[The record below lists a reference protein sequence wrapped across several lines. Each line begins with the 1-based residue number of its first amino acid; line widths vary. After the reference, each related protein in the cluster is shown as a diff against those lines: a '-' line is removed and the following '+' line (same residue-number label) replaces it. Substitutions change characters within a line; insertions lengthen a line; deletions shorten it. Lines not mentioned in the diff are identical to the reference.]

1 MKLTVLGGA
10 GVRAIFLA
18 RGVAARAK
26 ETGIDEL
33 VLYDIDPARLALIGP
48 LCARAAF
55 LAEPEL
61 RVSATTELDSALSC
75 AGAVIS
81 TFRVGGDRSR
91 VEDELM
97 AQKYGLLP
105 QETTGLGG
113 FLMAM
118 RTIPTLAAY
127 SERVAQCAPGSLLFN
142 FANPSGLVTQAMR
155 MAGWNNVIGI
165 CDTPSSTNLRI
176 AAALGVAVDE
186 LDIRWA
192 GLNHLSWIT
201 SVRRNFEE
209 LLPSLTQDLSFLRQ
223 VPEFALFE
231 PDLIRRLGCLPNEY
245 LYYYYYRERA
255 VANIGRGGPCRGQF
269 IEANNRE
276 LFESLANIDLERNPD
291 LGLAVHAQFMR
302 RRESSYMAVETG
314 DEIRSHPAVSET
326 EKSKVDAADSGAGY
340 AKVVL
345 DLLAARHSGQK
356 STLVLSVPNQGRLPF
371 LQPEDV
377 AEITCQ
383 TTAHGPQPLEPGY
396 IPESARLLM
405 TQVKL
410 FERFAAEAVLEKRRE
425 LARSRAIDAL
435 MAHPLIGSY
444 SLAKAIA
451 NDAFPGD

>member
-10 GVRAIFLA
+10 GVRAVFLA
-18 RGVAARAK
+18 RGVAARAR

-33 VLYDIDPARLALIGP
+33 ALYDTDAVRLAAIGP

-55 LAEPEL
+55 LAGPEL
-61 RVSATTELDSALSC
+61 RVSATTELDAALSG

-91 VEDELM
+91 VDDELL
-97 AQKYGLLP
+97 ARKYGLLP

-127 SERVAQCAPGSLLFN
+127 AEKIAELAPGSPLFN

-155 MAGWNNVIGI
+155 MAGRDNVIGI

-176 AAALGVAVDE
+176 ATALGVEAGE
-186 LDIRWA
+186 LDVRWA

-201 SVRRNFEE
+201 SIRRGGKE
-209 LLPSLTQDLSFLRQ
+209 LLPALVEDEAFLRQ
-223 VPEFALFE
+223 IPEFAFFE

-255 VANIGRGGPCRGQF
+255 LANIGRGGQSRGQF
-269 IEANNRE
+269 IEANNRA
-276 LFESLANIDLERNPD
+276 LFEALAGLDLAQNPD
-291 LGLAVHAQFMR
+291 RGLAVHAQFMR

-314 DEIRSHPAVSET
+314 DNGRLPSVESERDEAKT
-326 EKSKVDAADSGAGY
+326 DAAENGIGY

-345 DLLAARHSGQK
+345 DLLAAQRAGRQ
-356 STLVLSVPNQGRLPF
+356 STMVLSVPNGGRLPF

-377 AEITCQ
+377 AEITCRA
-383 TTAHGPQPLEPGY
+383 TERGPEPLKPGLM
-396 IPESARLLM
+396 PESTKLLVA
-405 TQVKL
+405 QVKL
-410 FERFAAEAVLEKRRE
+410 FERLAAEAALEKRRE
-425 LARSRAIDAL
+425 LARSRAVDAL

-451 NDAFPGD
+451 DDAFPRD